1 MSYAAILAYSEGD
14 AASDARIRL
23 SAGLADR
30 FSATLIGL
38 AAGAPHPPVMADGML
53 VGREIEA
60 EVKDIASELAQ
71 KEKKF
76 LAIAA
81 NSSRSVEWRSSNEL
95 PNDALADEARSADLI
110 VIGRDATSQDPFRS
124 LDPGSVLLKVGRPV
138 LAVPPAVT
146 SLSARKILVAW
157 HDSREARRAV
167 RDAIPFLKLAD
178 EILLTEVS
186 EQGAA
191 DDAKSS
197 VHDVAKYLSRHRIRV
212 SAGVMLKSSGSVGDE
227 LIRIAEY
234 EKADLIVS
242 GAYGHSR
249 LGEWV
254 FGGVTR
260 DLLNRSPVCC
270 LFSH

>member
-1 MSYAAILAYSEGD
+1 MSYAAILAYTDGD
-14 AASDARIRL
+14 NASDARIKL
-23 SAGLADR
+23 AAELADR
-30 FSATLIGL
+30 FSATLIGF
-38 AAGAPHPPVMADGML
+38 AAGAPHPPVLADGML
-53 VGREIEA
+53 VGREIED
-60 EVKDIASELAQ
+60 EIKDVASGLAQ
-71 KEKKF
+71 KEKRF
-76 LAIAA
+76 LVIAT
-81 NSSRSVEWRSSNEL
+81 NPNRSIEWRSSNEL
-95 PNDALADEARSADLI
+95 PNDALAEEARTADLI

-138 LAVPPAVT
+138 LVVPRTVT
-146 SLSARKILVAW
+146 ALSARKILIAW

-178 EILLTEVS
+178 EILLTEVC
-186 EQGAA
+186 EQGSTDAA
-191 DDAKSS
+191 KAS
-197 VHDVAKYLSRHRIRV
+197 VHDVAKYLSRHRIGV

-260 DLLNRSPVCC
+260 DLLSRSPVCC